1 MRCDDCLKSAL
12 KQMTDKLA
20 TIVAMNYSMEAAA
33 LNQAMESTII
43 SELPNIMARWVIL
56 SFRIMIYSYHS
67 NDTSSTS
74 LATLLTA
81 SIILLQN
88 MNLFQAFPFI
98 SVVALGASSDVD
110 VL

>member
-67 NDTSSTS
+67 NDTSTS